1 MKLDAIREKLKTMSS
16 SDPYSVARNGASHSG
31 AQGGT
36 HNSAYDGDDG
46 LLPWDAAPSSV
57 AQSASALPDAPTLQ
71 QLHNTLDMLQQRSI
85 ALGSRPFTEPELPTA
100 PPPPP
105 QTPPTN
111 LAAAADAT
119 ASAYD
124 RLIELSWQRLASQA
138 QRVNQLA
145 AAQAA
150 ALVEFKTIAERLE
163 RDVRRRE
170 MALNPAVV
178 PAPLTVWEYG
188 PQVEVPHLAQNDQG
202 RYQLEPQPVDLF
214 QAERDAAQT
223 AQNLRGSGRFHAR
236 RSQADLGPDMI
247 FQEPWGWLHGSLTWL
262 GKGLSRVLGSHRPL
276 GLTDGF
282 IWLSCAALGRLA
294 LGALASFYP
303 GLWPVMIA
311 LLVGVGAIALFQ
323 ALFAA
328 EADLGLGYRLLI
340 VLAGLLIAGRFF

>member
-16 SDPYSVARNGASHSG
+16 SDSFSA
-31 AQGGT
+31 
-36 HNSAYDGDDG
+36 AYDGAYDRDSG
-46 LLPWDAAPSSV
+46 RLPWDAAPSS
-57 AQSASALPDAPTLQ
+57 LPDAPTLQ

-85 ALGSRPFTEPELPTA
+85 ALGSQPFAGPE
-100 PPPPP
+100 PPPAPAPSPP
-105 QTPPTN
+105 QPPPTN
-111 LAAAADAT
+111 LAAATDAT

-163 RDVRRRE
+163 REVRRRE

-178 PAPLTVWEYG
+178 PTPLTVWVYG
-188 PQVEVPHLAQNDQG
+188 PKVEVPHLAQNDQG

-223 AQNLRGSGRFHAR
+223 AQQLRGGRSRPR
-236 RSQADLGPDMI
+236 RAQADLGPDMI
-247 FQEPWGWLHGSLTWL
+247 FQEPWSWLHGSLTWL
-262 GKGLSRVLGSHRPL
+262 GARLSWTLGSHRPL
-276 GLTDGF
+276 GFVDSF

-303 GLWPVMIA
+303 GLWPVVIV
-311 LLVGVGAIALFQ
+311 LLVGVGAIAFFQ
-323 ALFAA
+323 ALFAPTP
-328 EADLGLGYRLLI
+328 DLGLGYRLLI
-340 VLAGLLIAGRFF
+340 VLAGLILGGRL